1 MTHYLYLI
9 FGVVQII
16 VKLYKDL
23 FTQKRPPSYFSQILM
38 SEYAQAENTFFSIRN
53 FLIITNLKIF
63 CMSQKSQSKSFNGP
77 VLSGT
82 LYVLYRKSFFRSPES
97 TLFRAVPG
105 PTSSVFEAVPGPK
118 SPVFQVVPGPTS
130 PVFQVVPGPTSAV
143 FQVVPGPTSRPPN
156 YENVDLFKEWFF
168 SQRCP

>member
-1 MTHYLYLI
+1 
-9 FGVVQII
+9 
-16 VKLYKDL
+16 
-23 FTQKRPPSYFSQILM
+23 
-38 SEYAQAENTFFSIRN
+38 
-53 FLIITNLKIF
+53 
-63 CMSQKSQSKSFNGP
+63 MSQKSQSKSFNGP

-130 PVFQVVPGPTSAV
+130 PVFQVVPGPTSSVFQVVPGPTSAV